1 VFPGVHLVAEWH
13 MSVYIGTSGWSYAHW
28 TGVLYPEG
36 LPPAR
41 RLDYYVP
48 QFRTAELNASY
59 YKWPTDAGFARWH
72 RRLPADFVLSVKA
85 PRALTHARRLSG
97 PERWVARMAQGL
109 GRLGPRLGVILVQ
122 LPPGAPVDHA
132 RLGYFLSCLPPALRV
147 AVEFRN
153 ATWHQ
158 ESVLSLLEE
167 HGAAYC
173 VMSGAHLPCILR
185 TTARFVYVRLHG
197 PDHHHLYAGSYTD
210 ADLHWWADRIREW
223 RNMDR
228 DVFVYFNN
236 DGEGHAVRNAITL
249 QRLVDE

>member
-1 VFPGVHLVAEWH
+1 
-13 MSVYIGTSGWSYAHW
+13 M
-28 TGVLYPEG
+28 
-36 LPPAR
+36 
-41 RLDYYVP
+41 
-48 QFRTAELNASY
+48 
-59 YKWPTDAGFARWH
+59 
-72 RRLPADFVLSVKA
+72 
-85 PRALTHARRLSG
+85 
-97 PERWVARMAQGL
+97 
-109 GRLGPRLGVILVQ
+109 
-122 LPPGAPVDHA
+122 
-132 RLGYFLSCLPPALRV
+132 

-158 ESVLSLLEE
+158 ESVFSLLEE

-197 PDHHHLYAGSYTD
+197 PDHHHLYAGLYTD